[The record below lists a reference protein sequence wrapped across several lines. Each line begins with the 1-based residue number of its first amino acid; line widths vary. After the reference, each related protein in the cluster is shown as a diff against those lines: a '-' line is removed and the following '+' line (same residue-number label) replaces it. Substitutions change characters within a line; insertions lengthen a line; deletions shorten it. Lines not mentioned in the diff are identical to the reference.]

1 MFSNQNVHKAFQSI
15 LRADYIS
22 ITDSRQLE
30 MFTNQTYQNLN
41 I

>member
-30 MFTNQTYQNLN
+30 MLGKYYVDIF
-41 I
+41 